1 MSRDLTGPFFSRS
14 RGEWVQIDWSSGGID
29 GMNLLLDLTNHVDQR
44 VAIRR
49 FEARQRTKKET
60 DRQAG
65 PTSTSSRRPGPPS
78 GSTLEPNT

>member
-1 MSRDLTGPFFSRS
+1 
-14 RGEWVQIDWSSGGID
+14 
-29 GMNLLLDLTNHVDQR
+29 